1 MRSIPVLIPTS
12 FPGSLFSASL
22 GRWKKDPG
30 CGWSHD
36 HPESG
41 WQKNLLGGRGGR
53 VLCLVDVTKTLW
65 ASNPLAVAKNYSL
78 FRGFEVEFAD
88 DECYMISAVFRIQ
101 KTFVH
106 KEIRQPNGAE
116 TF

>member
-1 MRSIPVLIPTS
+1 MVTWSTVLQWMKEQGIFVVFIYRYYVNYDNCGTAVAATS

-41 WQKNLLGGRGGR
+41 WQKNLLGGKGGR
-53 VLCLVDVTKTLW
+53 VFCLVDVT
-65 ASNPLAVAKNYSL
+65 NFV
-78 FRGFEVEFAD
+78 GFK
-88 DECYMISAVFRIQ
+88 SSPSSR
-101 KTFVH
+101 
-106 KEIRQPNGAE
+106 
-116 TF
+116 